1 LTRRFTSAIGMP
13 PGEWLQRER
22 LRLAQRLLERT
33 ADPIEVVARRSG
45 YDAAVT
51 MRAQLGARLRTSPR
65 VPSDVPRS
73 GLTRARGAKGLRVR
87 AWLVGGHPRRT
98 VSGCR

>member
-1 LTRRFTSAIGMP
+1 MSRRTLTRRFTSAIGMP

-33 ADPIEVVARRSG
+33 DDPIEIVARRSG

-51 MRAQLGARLRTSPR
+51 MRAQFGARLRTSPR
-65 VPSDVPRS
+65 AYRA
-73 GLTRARGAKGLRVR
+73 TFRARA
-87 AWLVGGHPRRT
+87 
-98 VSGCR
+98 